1 MTTIGFIGTG
11 HLGSILVRKFV
22 EAGAIKAEDVYVS
35 NRAPEKAGQLERDVG
50 VRAGDNREVALSSDV
65 IFLCVRPL
73 DIKGVL
79 NELRELLTP
88 EKLIVSVAA
97 DFSLRHLQDLCRAR
111 VARVIPSITC
121 ENQLGVTLIALGD
134 NATSIDRSLLLSIFG
149 AIGEPIV
156 VAEDH
161 FEVLADLTS
170 CGPGYISA
178 LLRDFALAASWKG
191 IPKDLAEELLKKTII
206 GTARLL
212 EDEGFGELISCVA
225 TIGGI
230 TEEGVRVIHAEAPE
244 MFCQLFQ
251 ATRAKHELV
260 KKLIEDQEI

>member
-1 MTTIGFIGTG
+1 MTTFGFIGTG

-22 EAGAIKAEDVYVS
+22 ETGTIKAEEIYVS
-35 NRAPEKAGQLERDVG
+35 NRAPEKAEQLAREAG
-50 VRAGDNREVALSSDV
+50 VRAGDNREVARSSDV

-79 NELRELLTP
+79 DELGELITA
-88 EKLIVSVAA
+88 EKLIVSVAG
-97 DFSLRHLQDLCRAR
+97 DFSLQQLQDHSQAR
-111 VARVIPSITC
+111 VARAIPSIAC
-121 ENQLGVTLIALGD
+121 ENRLGVTLIALGD
-134 NATSIDRSLLLSIFG
+134 NATLIDRSLLLSLFG
-149 AIGEPIV
+149 AIGDPII

-178 LLRDFALAASWKG
+178 LLREFALAASWRG
-191 IPKDLAEELLKKTII
+191 IPKDLAEELIKKTII
-206 GTARLL
+206 GTAHLL
-212 EDEGFGELISCVA
+212 EDESFEELISCVA
-225 TIGGI
+225 TKGGI
-230 TEEGVRVIHAEAPE
+230 TEEGVRVIHAEAPK

-260 KKLIEDQEI
+260 KGLIKDQR